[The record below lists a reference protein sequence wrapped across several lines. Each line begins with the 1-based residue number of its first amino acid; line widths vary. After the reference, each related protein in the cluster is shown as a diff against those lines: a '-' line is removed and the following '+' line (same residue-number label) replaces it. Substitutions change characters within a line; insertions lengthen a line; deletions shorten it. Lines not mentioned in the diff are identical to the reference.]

1 MAHPQKS
8 TEKWSEMQDS
18 SQESLEVPTK
28 TVSTRTSPVPGAQES
43 ARRTPSPHTHATRAT
58 TSVSML
64 ASELQIKVRT
74 QLERIDTAQRL
85 LKQAQERKGQFA
97 KDELDDLKQQIDE
110 AQKAFHKEH
119 AHFELTRLTTQRPDQ
134 PAEAGSTQPANQQSR
149 LPDISL
155 PKFSGDYIQWP
166 SFFELFSSIVLKKA
180 HLDDVERF
188 YYLKGCLEGEPLR
201 SVLNLPLTGP
211 SLHAAIAQLK
221 GRYENKRQLVQA
233 HLDQH
238 ASVTVYQ
245 NDPKSLSQLV
255 STALETKQGVLNII
269 EPSSLDECMLVHQM
283 CRKLDRST
291 KERWESSLGSSTE
304 YPSFDRL
311 VEFVTSR
318 VRTLESLA
326 ADPTKPAQPKPAA
339 QPSTSRTMTQPL
351 PGSSRSTAQGAR
363 ALTAATAQQE
373 ITYPFERPSPFEQCD
388 SCGEPHYIC
397 ESVPFKPEV
406 QRMLSTSPHHAAW
419 SLTSA
424 FCTCVRTAETL
435 NASAHSQFIKDNL
448 IIGSNNGIRHR
459 YSRQQTRSSNASRNG
474 SGSPQDRIS
483 TPQQLTSQLNLRRH
497 RSSITVIGVGG
508 TKSTET
514 RGVVDITLQS
524 THSQQAISMQ
534 AHVLTAV
541 STILPSFSL
550 RTPNWP
556 HIRKLRL
563 ADNAFL
569 TPRPVDV
576 IIGADFYGRIIKPN
590 IITAHQQHQLLNF
603 PFLDVAQDD
612 QSNLQELLTKFWV
625 QEESPMDIPSTLT
638 PEEEECE
645 SHFCATH
652 SRNHTGRYIVRIPLK
667 APASLLGNSHKI
679 AQRCLQSTLRRL
691 SKDSAYNQLYVEFM
705 KEYEELGH
713 MVKAPDHQRIS
724 SREAEN
730 VGPDGEM
737 TLPHDASASGGLR
750 VSSDGSTP
758 QTSAHL
764 QPYYLPHH
772 GVLRLDSSTTKLRVV
787 FNGSK
792 ATTSSKSVNDLMHT
806 GANLLL
812 NVTDVLIWLRH
823 YHHIFATDI
832 TKMYRQVAVHK
843 DDWDLQRILWID
855 EDRNVIPYQLT
866 TVTYGTKAAPFLAT
880 RALMQLVH
888 DEGHRF
894 PLATPLLTHGRYVD
908 DIFGGADSISEL
920 VEVAQQLIALCNAGG
935 FPLAKWH
942 ATHPELLRAVSSSTQ
957 SSAPISF
964 DDCATKL
971 LGIQWMPQT
980 DVFCFSSSSTNP
992 FDPLGFVSPV
1002 IVRAKMLLQEL
1013 WLHKINWDDPLPSQI
1028 VSRWFTIREDLNSLA
1043 KLSIPRWFN
1052 TWSNST
1058 VEIHGFSDASQLAMA
1073 AVIYVTVSS
1082 PSNNSTT
1089 SLVCSKTKVAPLKRL
1104 TIPRLELSAALLLA
1118 KLTKYVQSTLKV
1130 KINATHLWTDS
1141 QVSLIWIKSQASR
1154 WKDYVR
1160 NRVIQIQELTPNA
1173 HWRHVPVTSNL
1184 ADCASRGISTDQLQR
1199 FELWWKG
1206 PPWMARN
1213 QDHWPEQKEF
1223 STLTSELEVR
1233 PNVSLFASAQKLSY
1247 HWDLIYKYSSLIKLY
1262 RLTALCFRFA
1272 SRLKRKLETP
1282 PVIIIPSCDMEKA
1295 QLFWIHA
1302 TQHLYFTSEIK
1313 TLNSGSTLPA
1323 THPFSR
1329 LTAFI
1334 DSQRTLRVGGRLT
1347 NTALSRD
1354 EKHPAILPRDAHLSK
1369 IIIEDAHK
1377 RSFHGG
1383 TQLTLAYIRQRYWII
1398 GGRVPVKSHILR
1410 CVVCARQRGI
1420 RARQMMGQLPLS
1432 RVTPSRPFAHTG
1444 VDYAGPITMKNS
1456 KGRGSK
1462 TIKGWI
1468 CVFVCFSS
1476 SAVHVGVVRDYSTEG
1491 FLAAYRRFSS
1501 RRGIAHKLYSDCGTN
1516 FIGAQAELK
1525 RVFTSSSQEHREIAS
1540 ILSADSTQWMFNPPA
1555 APHMGGK
1562 WEAVVKSIK
1571 YHLRRTIGELLL
1583 TFEEFSTLL
1592 TQIEAVLNSRLLE
1605 PLSDDPDDISALTPG
1620 HFLIGSALN
1629 TIPEPSLLEVSPAR
1643 LSKWQLIQQRVQ
1655 HFWSQWSRHYL
1666 QRLQSISKWHHP

>member
-1 MAHPQKS
+1 M
-8 TEKWSEMQDS
+8 
-18 SQESLEVPTK
+18 
-28 TVSTRTSPVPGAQES
+28 
-43 ARRTPSPHTHATRAT
+43 
-58 TSVSML
+58 
-64 ASELQIKVRT
+64 
-74 QLERIDTAQRL
+74 
-85 LKQAQERKGQFA
+85 
-97 KDELDDLKQQIDE
+97 
-110 AQKAFHKEH
+110 
-119 AHFELTRLTTQRPDQ
+119 
-134 PAEAGSTQPANQQSR
+134 
-149 LPDISL
+149 
-155 PKFSGDYIQWP
+155 
-166 SFFELFSSIVLKKA
+166 
-180 HLDDVERF
+180 
-188 YYLKGCLEGEPLR
+188 
-201 SVLNLPLTGP
+201 
-211 SLHAAIAQLK
+211 
-221 GRYENKRQLVQA
+221 
-233 HLDQH
+233 
-238 ASVTVYQ
+238 
-245 NDPKSLSQLV
+245 
-255 STALETKQGVLNII
+255 
-269 EPSSLDECMLVHQM
+269 
-283 CRKLDRST
+283 
-291 KERWESSLGSSTE
+291 
-304 YPSFDRL
+304 
-311 VEFVTSR
+311 
-318 VRTLESLA
+318 
-326 ADPTKPAQPKPAA
+326 
-339 QPSTSRTMTQPL
+339 
-351 PGSSRSTAQGAR
+351 
-363 ALTAATAQQE
+363 
-373 ITYPFERPSPFEQCD
+373 
-388 SCGEPHYIC
+388 
-397 ESVPFKPEV
+397 
-406 QRMLSTSPHHAAW
+406 
-419 SLTSA
+419 
-424 FCTCVRTAETL
+424 
-435 NASAHSQFIKDNL
+435 
-448 IIGSNNGIRHR
+448 
-459 YSRQQTRSSNASRNG
+459 
-474 SGSPQDRIS
+474 
-483 TPQQLTSQLNLRRH
+483 
-497 RSSITVIGVGG
+497 
-508 TKSTET
+508 
-514 RGVVDITLQS
+514 
-524 THSQQAISMQ
+524 HSQQTVCIQ

-541 STILPSFSL
+541 STILPSFSM
-550 RTPNWP
+550 RTPDWP

-563 ADNAFL
+563 ADNDFL
-569 TPRPVDV
+569 TPRPVDL

-590 IITAHQQHQLLNF
+590 IIKGSPTTPIAQLSIFGWLVIGPVNESHSTTHYSH
-603 PFLDVAQDD
+603 LAVAQDD

-625 QEESPMDIPSTLT
+625 QEESPMDTPSTLT

-652 SRNHTGRYIVRIPLK
+652 TRDHTGRYIVRIPLK
-667 APASLLGNSHKI
+667 APALLLGNSHKT

-691 SKDSAYNQLYVEFM
+691 SKDSTYNQLYVEFM

-737 TLPHDASASGGLR
+737 TLAHDAPASGGLR

-792 ATTSSKSVNDLMHT
+792 ATTSGKSVNDLMHT

-894 PLATPLLTHGRYVD
+894 PLATPSLTHGRYVD

-942 ATHPELLRAVSSSTQ
+942 ATHPDLLRAVSSSTQ

-964 DDCATKL
+964 DDCTTKL

-980 DVFCFSSSSTNP
+980 DNFGFSSTITDQPSKCSKRLVLSEVARI

-1028 VSRWFTIREDLNSLA
+1028 VSRWFIIREDLNSLA

-1052 TWSNST
+1052 TWSNSI

-1073 AVIYVTVSS
+1073 AVIYITVSS
-1082 PSNNSTT
+1082 PSNDSMT

-1130 KINATHLWTDS
+1130 KIKATHLWTDS

-1173 HWRHVPVTSNL
+1173 HWRHVPGTSNP

-1334 DSQRTLRVGGRLT
+1334 DSQGTIRVGGRLT

-1377 RSFHGG
+1377 RTFHGG

-1398 GGRVPVKSHILR
+1398 GGRAPVKSHILR

-1420 RARQMMGQLPLS
+1420 RARQMMGQLPLC

-1476 SAVHVGVVRDYSTEG
+1476 SAVHLEVVSDYSTEG

-1525 RVFTSSSQEHREIAS
+1525 RLFTSSSQEHRQIAS

-1592 TQIEAVLNSRLLE
+1592 TQIEAVLNSRPLE

-1629 TIPEPSLLEVSPAR
+1629 TIPEPSLLDVSPGR

-1666 QRLQSISKWHHP
+1666 QRLQSISKWHHPSNDIKTGSLVLLTNEHLPPSKWPLARVTEVHPGKDALTRVATVKTATTTLVRPITKLVILPVHHQAELTSAETSSTSC

>member
-1 MAHPQKS
+1 M
-8 TEKWSEMQDS
+8 
-18 SQESLEVPTK
+18 
-28 TVSTRTSPVPGAQES
+28 
-43 ARRTPSPHTHATRAT
+43 RTP
-58 TSVSML
+58 
-64 ASELQIKVRT
+64 
-74 QLERIDTAQRL
+74 D
-85 LKQAQERKGQFA
+85 
-97 KDELDDLKQQIDE
+97 
-110 AQKAFHKEH
+110 
-119 AHFELTRLTTQRPDQ
+119 
-134 PAEAGSTQPANQQSR
+134 
-149 LPDISL
+149 
-155 PKFSGDYIQWP
+155 
-166 SFFELFSSIVLKKA
+166 
-180 HLDDVERF
+180 
-188 YYLKGCLEGEPLR
+188 
-201 SVLNLPLTGP
+201 
-211 SLHAAIAQLK
+211 
-221 GRYENKRQLVQA
+221 
-233 HLDQH
+233 
-238 ASVTVYQ
+238 
-245 NDPKSLSQLV
+245 
-255 STALETKQGVLNII
+255 
-269 EPSSLDECMLVHQM
+269 
-283 CRKLDRST
+283 
-291 KERWESSLGSSTE
+291 
-304 YPSFDRL
+304 
-311 VEFVTSR
+311 
-318 VRTLESLA
+318 
-326 ADPTKPAQPKPAA
+326 
-339 QPSTSRTMTQPL
+339 
-351 PGSSRSTAQGAR
+351 
-363 ALTAATAQQE
+363 
-373 ITYPFERPSPFEQCD
+373 
-388 SCGEPHYIC
+388 
-397 ESVPFKPEV
+397 
-406 QRMLSTSPHHAAW
+406 
-419 SLTSA
+419 
-424 FCTCVRTAETL
+424 
-435 NASAHSQFIKDNL
+435 
-448 IIGSNNGIRHR
+448 
-459 YSRQQTRSSNASRNG
+459 
-474 SGSPQDRIS
+474 
-483 TPQQLTSQLNLRRH
+483 
-497 RSSITVIGVGG
+497 
-508 TKSTET
+508 
-514 RGVVDITLQS
+514 
-524 THSQQAISMQ
+524 
-534 AHVLTAV
+534 
-541 STILPSFSL
+541 
-550 RTPNWP
+550 WP

-563 ADNAFL
+563 ADNDFL
-569 TPRPVDV
+569 TPRPVDL

-590 IITAHQQHQLLNF
+590 IIKGSPTTPIAQLSIFGWLVIGPVNESHSNTHYSHF
-603 PFLDVAQDD
+603 AVAQDD

-625 QEESPMDIPSTLT
+625 QEESPMDTPSTLT

-652 SRNHTGRYIVRIPLK
+652 TRDHTGRYIVRIPLK
-667 APASLLGNSHKI
+667 APALLLGNSHKI

-691 SKDSAYNQLYVEFM
+691 SKDSTYNQLYFKFM

-713 MVKAPDHQRIS
+713 MVKAQNHQRIS

-737 TLPHDASASGGLR
+737 TLAHDASASGGLR

-792 ATTSSKSVNDLMHT
+792 ATTSGKSVNDLMHT

-894 PLATPLLTHGRYVD
+894 PLATPSLTHGRYVD

-942 ATHPELLRAVSSSTQ
+942 ATHPDLLRAVSSSTQ

-964 DDCATKL
+964 DDCTTKL

-980 DVFCFSSSSTNP
+980 DNFGFSSTITDQPSKCSKRLVLSEVARI

-1028 VSRWFTIREDLNSLA
+1028 VSRWFIIREDLNSLA

-1052 TWSNST
+1052 TWSNSI

-1073 AVIYVTVSS
+1073 AVIYITVSS
-1082 PSNNSTT
+1082 PSNDSMT

-1130 KINATHLWTDS
+1130 KIKATHLWTDS

-1173 HWRHVPVTSNL
+1173 HWRHVPGTSNP

-1334 DSQRTLRVGGRLT
+1334 DSQGTIRVGGRLT

-1377 RSFHGG
+1377 RTFHGG

-1398 GGRVPVKSHILR
+1398 GGRAPVKSHILR

-1420 RARQMMGQLPLS
+1420 RARQMMGQLPLC

-1476 SAVHVGVVRDYSTEG
+1476 SAVHLEVVSDYSTEG

-1525 RVFTSSSQEHREIAS
+1525 RLFTSSSQEHRQIAS

-1592 TQIEAVLNSRLLE
+1592 TQIEAVLNSRPLE

-1629 TIPEPSLLEVSPAR
+1629 TIPEPSLLDVSPGR

-1666 QRLQSISKWHHP
+1666 QRLQSISKWHHPSNDIKTGSLVLLTNEHLPPSKWPLARVTEVHPGKDALTRVATVKTATTTLVRPITKLVILPVHHQAELTSAETSSTSC

>member
-1 MAHPQKS
+1 M
-8 TEKWSEMQDS
+8 
-18 SQESLEVPTK
+18 
-28 TVSTRTSPVPGAQES
+28 
-43 ARRTPSPHTHATRAT
+43 
-58 TSVSML
+58 
-64 ASELQIKVRT
+64 
-74 QLERIDTAQRL
+74 
-85 LKQAQERKGQFA
+85 
-97 KDELDDLKQQIDE
+97 
-110 AQKAFHKEH
+110 
-119 AHFELTRLTTQRPDQ
+119 
-134 PAEAGSTQPANQQSR
+134 
-149 LPDISL
+149 
-155 PKFSGDYIQWP
+155 
-166 SFFELFSSIVLKKA
+166 
-180 HLDDVERF
+180 
-188 YYLKGCLEGEPLR
+188 
-201 SVLNLPLTGP
+201 
-211 SLHAAIAQLK
+211 
-221 GRYENKRQLVQA
+221 
-233 HLDQH
+233 
-238 ASVTVYQ
+238 
-245 NDPKSLSQLV
+245 
-255 STALETKQGVLNII
+255 
-269 EPSSLDECMLVHQM
+269 
-283 CRKLDRST
+283 
-291 KERWESSLGSSTE
+291 
-304 YPSFDRL
+304 
-311 VEFVTSR
+311 
-318 VRTLESLA
+318 
-326 ADPTKPAQPKPAA
+326 
-339 QPSTSRTMTQPL
+339 
-351 PGSSRSTAQGAR
+351 
-363 ALTAATAQQE
+363 
-373 ITYPFERPSPFEQCD
+373 
-388 SCGEPHYIC
+388 
-397 ESVPFKPEV
+397 
-406 QRMLSTSPHHAAW
+406 
-419 SLTSA
+419 
-424 FCTCVRTAETL
+424 
-435 NASAHSQFIKDNL
+435 
-448 IIGSNNGIRHR
+448 
-459 YSRQQTRSSNASRNG
+459 
-474 SGSPQDRIS
+474 
-483 TPQQLTSQLNLRRH
+483 
-497 RSSITVIGVGG
+497 
-508 TKSTET
+508 
-514 RGVVDITLQS
+514 
-524 THSQQAISMQ
+524 HSQQTVCIQ

-541 STILPSFSL
+541 STILPSFSM
-550 RTPNWP
+550 RTPDWP
-556 HIRKLRL
+556 HTRKLRL
-563 ADNAFL
+563 ADNDFL
-569 TPRPVDV
+569 TPRPVDL

-590 IITAHQQHQLLNF
+590 IIKGSPTTPIAQLSIFGWLVIGPVNESHSNTNYSHF
-603 PFLDVAQDD
+603 AVAQDD

-652 SRNHTGRYIVRIPLK
+652 SRDHTGRYIVRIPLK

-691 SKDSAYNQLYVEFM
+691 SKDSTYNQLYVEFM

-713 MVKAPDHQRIS
+713 MVKTPDHQRIS

-737 TLPHDASASGGLR
+737 TLAHDVSASGGLR

-792 ATTSSKSVNDLMHT
+792 ATTSGKSVNDLMHT

-812 NVTDVLIWLRH
+812 NVTD
-823 YHHIFATDI
+823 
-832 TKMYRQVAVHK
+832 VAVHK

-880 RALMQLVH
+880 RALMQVVH

-894 PLATPLLTHGRYVD
+894 PLATPSLTHGTYVD

-942 ATHPELLRAVSSSTQ
+942 ATHPDLLRAVSTSTQ

-964 DDCATKL
+964 DDCTTKL

-980 DVFCFSSSSTNP
+980 DNFGFSSTITDQPSKCSKRLVLSEVARI

-1002 IVRAKMLLQEL
+1002 IVRAKILLQEL
-1013 WLHKINWDDPLPSQI
+1013 WLHKINWHEPLPSQI
-1028 VSRWFTIREDLNSLA
+1028 VSRLFIIREDLNSLA

-1052 TWSNST
+1052 TWNNST

-1073 AVIYVTVSS
+1073 AVIYITVSS
-1082 PSNNSTT
+1082 RSSNSMK

-1173 HWRHVPVTSNL
+1173 HWRHVPGTSNP
-1184 ADCASRGISTDQLQR
+1184 ADCVSRGISTDQLQR
-1199 FELWWKG
+1199 LELWWKG

-1223 STLTSELEVR
+1223 STLTSELEAR
-1233 PNVSLFASAQKLSY
+1233 PNISLFASAQKLSH

-1272 SRLKRKLETP
+1272 SRLKRKLDTP

-1313 TLNSGSTLPA
+1313 TLNSSSTLPA

-1334 DSQRTLRVGGRLT
+1334 DSQGTTRVGGRLT
-1347 NTALSRD
+1347 NTARSRD

-1369 IIIEDAHK
+1369 IIIEDAHM
-1377 RSFHGG
+1377 RTFHGG
-1383 TQLTLAYIRQRYWII
+1383 TQLTLAYIQQRYWII
-1398 GGRVPVKSHILR
+1398 GGRAPVKSHILR

-1420 RARQMMGQLPLS
+1420 RAHQMMGQLPLS

-1456 KGRGSK
+1456 KGRCSK

-1476 SAVHVGVVRDYSTEG
+1476 SAVHLEVVSDYSTEG

-1501 RRGIAHKLYSDCGTN
+1501 RRGIAHKLYSDCATN

-1525 RVFTSSSQEHREIAS
+1525 CLFTSSSREHQQIAS
-1540 ILSADSTQWMFNPPA
+1540 ILSADNSQWMFNPPA

-1562 WEAVVKSIK
+1562 WEAVKSIK
-1571 YHLRRTIGELLL
+1571 YHLTIGELLL

-1592 TQIEAVLNSRLLE
+1592 TQIEAVLNSRPLE
-1605 PLSDDPDDISALTPG
+1605 PLSDDPGDISALTPG

-1629 TIPEPSLLEVSPAR
+1629 TIPEPSLLDVSPGR
-1643 LSKWQLIQQRVQ
+1643 LSKWQLIQQR
-1655 HFWSQWSRHYL
+1655 
-1666 QRLQSISKWHHP
+1666 RLQSISKWHHPSHDIKTGSLVLLTNEHLPPSKWPLARVTEVHTGKDALTRVATVKTATTTLIRPITKLVILPVHHQAELTPVETSSTSC

>member
-1 MAHPQKS
+1 M
-8 TEKWSEMQDS
+8 
-18 SQESLEVPTK
+18 
-28 TVSTRTSPVPGAQES
+28 
-43 ARRTPSPHTHATRAT
+43 
-58 TSVSML
+58 
-64 ASELQIKVRT
+64 
-74 QLERIDTAQRL
+74 
-85 LKQAQERKGQFA
+85 
-97 KDELDDLKQQIDE
+97 
-110 AQKAFHKEH
+110 
-119 AHFELTRLTTQRPDQ
+119 
-134 PAEAGSTQPANQQSR
+134 
-149 LPDISL
+149 
-155 PKFSGDYIQWP
+155 
-166 SFFELFSSIVLKKA
+166 
-180 HLDDVERF
+180 
-188 YYLKGCLEGEPLR
+188 
-201 SVLNLPLTGP
+201 
-211 SLHAAIAQLK
+211 
-221 GRYENKRQLVQA
+221 
-233 HLDQH
+233 
-238 ASVTVYQ
+238 
-245 NDPKSLSQLV
+245 
-255 STALETKQGVLNII
+255 
-269 EPSSLDECMLVHQM
+269 
-283 CRKLDRST
+283 
-291 KERWESSLGSSTE
+291 
-304 YPSFDRL
+304 
-311 VEFVTSR
+311 
-318 VRTLESLA
+318 
-326 ADPTKPAQPKPAA
+326 
-339 QPSTSRTMTQPL
+339 
-351 PGSSRSTAQGAR
+351 
-363 ALTAATAQQE
+363 
-373 ITYPFERPSPFEQCD
+373 
-388 SCGEPHYIC
+388 
-397 ESVPFKPEV
+397 
-406 QRMLSTSPHHAAW
+406 
-419 SLTSA
+419 
-424 FCTCVRTAETL
+424 
-435 NASAHSQFIKDNL
+435 
-448 IIGSNNGIRHR
+448 
-459 YSRQQTRSSNASRNG
+459 
-474 SGSPQDRIS
+474 
-483 TPQQLTSQLNLRRH
+483 
-497 RSSITVIGVGG
+497 
-508 TKSTET
+508 
-514 RGVVDITLQS
+514 
-524 THSQQAISMQ
+524 HSQQTVCIQ

-541 STILPSFSL
+541 TTILPSFSM
-550 RTPNWP
+550 RTPDWP

-563 ADNAFL
+563 ADNDFL
-569 TPRPVDV
+569 TPRPVNL

-590 IITAHQQHQLLNF
+590 IIKGSPTTPIAQLSIFGWLVVGPVNESHSNTHYSHF
-603 PFLDVAQDD
+603 AVAQDD

-652 SRNHTGRYIVRIPLK
+652 TRDHTGRYIVRIPLK

-691 SKDSAYNQLYVEFM
+691 SKDSTYNQLYFKFM

-713 MVKAPDHQRIS
+713 MVKAQDHQRIS

-737 TLPHDASASGGLR
+737 TLAHDASASGGLR

-792 ATTSSKSVNDLMHT
+792 ATTSGKSVNDLMHT

-823 YHHIFATDI
+823 YYHIFATDI

-843 DDWDLQRILWID
+843 DDWHLQRILWID
-855 EDRNVIPYQLT
+855 EDHNVIPYQLT

-894 PLATPLLTHGRYVD
+894 PLATPSLTHGRYVD

-920 VEVAQQLIALCNAGG
+920 VEVAQQLIALCNASG

-942 ATHPELLRAVSSSTQ
+942 ATHPDLLRAVSSSTQ

-964 DDCATKL
+964 DDCTTKL

-980 DVFCFSSSSTNP
+980 DNFGFSSTITDQPSKCSKRLVLSEVARI

-1002 IVRAKMLLQEL
+1002 IVRAKILLQEL

-1028 VSRWFTIREDLNSLA
+1028 ASRWFIIREDLNSLA

-1052 TWSNST
+1052 TWSNSI

-1073 AVIYVTVSS
+1073 AVIYITVSS
-1082 PSNNSTT
+1082 PSNDSMT
-1089 SLVCSKTKVAPLKRL
+1089 SLVCFKTKVAPLKRL

-1141 QVSLIWIKSQASR
+1141 QVSLIWIKSQASC

-1173 HWRHVPVTSNL
+1173 HWRHVPGTSNP

-1223 STLTSELEVR
+1223 STLNSELEVR
-1233 PNVSLFASAQKLSY
+1233 SNVSLFASAQKLSY

-1282 PVIIIPSCDMEKA
+1282 PVIIIPSCEMEKA

-1334 DSQRTLRVGGRLT
+1334 DSQGTIRVGGRLT

-1377 RSFHGG
+1377 RTFHGG

-1398 GGRVPVKSHILR
+1398 GGRAPVKSHILR

-1420 RARQMMGQLPLS
+1420 RARQMMDQLPLC

-1468 CVFVCFSS
+1468 CVFP
-1476 SAVHVGVVRDYSTEG
+1476 TEDSHHEKG
-1491 FLAAYRRFSS
+1491 S
-1501 RRGIAHKLYSDCGTN
+1501 H
-1516 FIGAQAELK
+1516 
-1525 RVFTSSSQEHREIAS
+1525 TSCTLTVEHRQIAS

-1592 TQIEAVLNSRLLE
+1592 TQIEAVLNSRPLE

-1629 TIPEPSLLEVSPAR
+1629 TIPEPSLLDVSPGR

-1655 HFWSQWSRHYL
+1655 HFWSQWFRHYL
-1666 QRLQSISKWHHP
+1666 QRLQSISKWHHPSNDIKTGSLVLLTNEHLLPSKWPLARVTEVHPGKDALTRVATVKTATTTLIRPITKLVILPVHHQAELTSAETSSTSC